1 MVAEEGSI
9 HHIWQR
15 RKGRRTFNMKE
26 KVNCGAVLCFT
37 TDFLCSHSPTQ
48 ETLGWQSQLWP
59 LLPTCLAFACCSE
72 FWSEAR
78 SHLYHSNHRATS
90 KQIIV
95 KTSYPGTALKAAFA
109 ILFLVSSFVC
119 ILPSYQSHLSC
130 VFSFQLLFGGSII
143 LSVAWFFLH
152 TALFFFLSY
161 PFMLAC
167 LISEF
172 AVSLSPVSFQLFFLS
187 AAFSLSVSSFPL
199 PSSSYFCSTDHLR
212 LSISYHLPTAP
223 VPFLPVSFSLLP
235 THPLP
240 THTSERDTAWVHQGR
255 TELVPNWQGIGC
267 FMCVIGNANA
277 QEQWLFSQFSCG
289 RLYEEHQTPLWSFRS
304 RPFWTEI
311 TWVDKGIPKA
321 NHSPSSLLRTLL
333 FSRRWKFNRKA
344 ICKHFSSGDLSN
356 CMLTFCTTTV
366 EQLSCYVLFS
376 PFAYLK
382 CFLKW
387 EKKKVWPWQ
396 NMAFQVQK
404 TFEECCSIPSVWGRL
419 EQSTGVQGALTRL
432 GRKALFQVFYLPK

>member
-15 RKGRRTFNMKE
+15 RKGRRTFNTKE

-37 TDFLCSHSPTQ
+37 TDFLCSRSPTQ

-109 ILFLVSSFVC
+109 ILFLVPSFVC

-172 AVSLSPVSFQLFFLS
+172 AVSLSPVSFQLFFSLRCLFPLCLI
-187 AAFSLSVSSFPL
+187 FSSSFFIL
-199 PSSSYFCSTDHLR
+199 FLLNRSFTTLHFLSS
-212 LSISYHLPTAP
+212 P
-223 VPFLPVSFSLLP
+223 
-235 THPLP
+235 
-240 THTSERDTAWVHQGR
+240 
-255 TELVPNWQGIGC
+255 
-267 FMCVIGNANA
+267 
-277 QEQWLFSQFSCG
+277 
-289 RLYEEHQTPLWSFRS
+289 
-304 RPFWTEI
+304 
-311 TWVDKGIPKA
+311 
-321 NHSPSSLLRTLL
+321 HSPSSVSPCVIFPPSHPSSSHTHQWKRHSMGTSRQDRACSKLAGHRLFHVCYWKCKRTRAMTVLPVLLRKVI
-333 FSRRWKFNRKA
+333 RRT
-344 ICKHFSSGDLSN
+344 SN
-356 CMLTFCTTTV
+356 TFV
-366 EQLSCYVLFS
+366 
-376 PFAYLK
+376 
-382 CFLKW
+382 
-387 EKKKVWPWQ
+387 
-396 NMAFQVQK
+396 
-404 TFEECCSIPSVWGRL
+404 
-419 EQSTGVQGALTRL
+419 
-432 GRKALFQVFYLPK
+432 VF